1 MSINALAVL
10 HNTISEKQV
19 KVIKQLQRDIVV
31 VPDRDKSGLELIDRA
46 IKLGW
51 PVSIPNWEDD
61 IKDVNDAVKRY
72 GRLGTLI
79 TIIQA
84 KETSKIKI
92 ELAKRKLTKRI
103 KWQQNIH

>member
-1 MSINALAVL
+1 MAVL
-10 HNTISEKQV
+10 HNTISEKQA

-31 VPDRDKSGLELIDRA
+31 VPDQDKSGLELINRA

-51 PVSIPNWEDD
+51 SVSIPNWAED